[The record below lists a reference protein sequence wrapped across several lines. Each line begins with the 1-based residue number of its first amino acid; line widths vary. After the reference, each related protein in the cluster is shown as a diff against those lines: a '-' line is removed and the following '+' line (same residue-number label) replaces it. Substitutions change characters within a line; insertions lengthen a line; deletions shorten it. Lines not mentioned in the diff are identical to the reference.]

1 VNAPGEDREREERRN
16 AAEMLQTRVALV
28 LLAEA
33 RRRGGF
39 GDEEPLVARAA
50 ELSAEMGGD
59 ALSPG
64 ADPPTVTAHLGGPD
78 RIGLST
84 PTGEHTSIFA
94 SLGFDGILYE
104 EGASVGLSVGDR
116 IEPEELDAEQRQ
128 ALARL
133 QEEARKRRESEL
145 RFTASRFVRAI
156 AAPPQPGAAV
166 QVLAVQLFED
176 GFYVDSTFDK
186 GKREW
191 SDQESPV
198 AGLFRE
204 SGSEVRVEDDLG
216 TEYVASG
223 NGSAGGVRVCRATR
237 GFAPAPPAEARVLRI
252 TTEGGTVELDL
263 QL

>member
-1 VNAPGEDREREERRN
+1 VSTPGEEREREERQSM
-16 AAEMLQTRVALV
+16 AEILQARVALV

-39 GDEEPLVARAA
+39 GEAEALAARAV
-50 ELSAEMGGD
+50 ELSVEMGGD

-64 ADPPTVTAHLGGPD
+64 PDPPTVTAHLDRPD

-84 PTGEHTSIFA
+84 ATDRHASVFA

-104 EGASVGLSVGDR
+104 EGGSVGVSVEDR
-116 IEPEELDAEQRQ
+116 IEPEELDEEQRE

-133 QEEARKRRESEL
+133 QEEWKKRRERSL

-186 GKREW
+186 EERDRRDRG
-191 SDQESPV
+191 SAIS
-198 AGLFRE
+198 GLLRE
-204 SGSEVRVEDDLG
+204 SGSDVRVEDDLG

-223 NGSAGGVRVCRATR
+223 SGSAGGVRVCRATR
-237 GFAPAPPAEARVLRI
+237 GFAPAPPAAARVLRI
-252 TTEGGTVELDL
+252 TTDSGTVELDL